1 MLTKWSPQLLTG
13 NEIIDK
19 QHIEIFEYIAQI
31 VDSEKTGKIES
42 ETGRI
47 IEYLE
52 DYYNRHFATEEE
64 LQKKY
69 KYPGYESHKKMH
81 EKFRDQLS
89 ELKHRFVLY
98 GASHELVT
106 ETVVFM
112 VEWLAKHIDKSDK
125 ILALYIQNIQS
136 DKSIPDS
143 RPVKP

>member
-31 VDSEKTGKIES
+31 VDSERTVKIES
-42 ETGRI
+42 ETGKI

-52 DYYNRHFATEEE
+52 DYCNRHFAAEEE
-64 LQKKY
+64 LQRKY
-69 KYPGYESHKKMH
+69 KYPGYEAHKEMH
-81 EKFRDQLS
+81 QRFREELS
-89 ELKHRFVLY
+89 ELKHKFVLY
-98 GASHELVT
+98 GASHELVA
-106 ETVVFM
+106 ETVLFV
-112 VEWLAKHIDKSDK
+112 VEWLAKHIAKSDK
-125 ILALYIQNIQS
+125 VLATYIRNFQP

>member
-1 MLTKWSPQLLTG
+1 MLIKWSPELLTG

-31 VDSEKTGKIES
+31 VDSERTGKIES
-42 ETGRI
+42 EIGRI

-52 DYYNRHFATEEE
+52 DYYNRHFVTEEE

-69 KYPGYESHKKMH
+69 KYPGYEAHKKMH

-98 GASHELVT
+98 GASHRLVT

-112 VEWLAKHIDKSDK
+112 VEWLAKHIVKSDK

-136 DKSIPDS
+136 VKSMPYS

>member
-1 MLTKWSPQLLTG
+1 MYTKWSDQLLTG

-19 QHIEIFEYIAQI
+19 QHKEIFEYITQI
-31 VDSEKTGKIES
+31 VDSGRSGKTES
-42 ETGRI
+42 ETGRM

-52 DYYNRHFATEEE
+52 GYCNRHFAAEEE

-69 KYPGYESHKKMH
+69 KYPGYEVHKEMH
-81 EKFRDQLS
+81 ERFREELV
-89 ELKHRFVLY
+89 ELKHKLAAY
-98 GASHELVT
+98 GASPELTT
-106 ETVVFM
+106 ESVVLM

-125 ILALYIQNIQS
+125 ILALYIQNMQS

>member
-1 MLTKWSPQLLTG
+1 MFIKWSEQLLTG

-19 QHIEIFEYIAQI
+19 QHKEIFERAVLMIE
-31 VDSEKTGKIES
+31 SGKTGKIES
-42 ETGRI
+42 EAVKI

-52 DYYNRHFATEEE
+52 GYYNRHFATEEE

-69 KYPGYESHKKMH
+69 KYPGYEAHKETH
-81 EKFRDQLS
+81 ERFREELA
-89 ELKHRFVLY
+89 ELKHKLAAY
-98 GASHELVT
+98 GASPELTT
-106 ETVVFM
+106 ESVVLM
-112 VEWLAKHIDKSDK
+112 LELLAKHIDKSDK

>member
-19 QHIEIFEYIAQI
+19 QHIEIFEYVAQI
-31 VDSEKTGKIES
+31 IDSERTGKIES

-69 KYPGYESHKKMH
+69 KYPGYEVHKEMH
-81 EKFRDQLS
+81 ERFREELV
-89 ELKHRFVLY
+89 ELKHKLAVY
-98 GASHELVT
+98 GASPELTT
-106 ETVVFM
+106 ESVVLM

-125 ILALYIQNIQS
+125 ILALYIQNMQS
-136 DKSIPDS
+136 GKSILDS
-143 RPVKP
+143 LPVKP